1 MTLFINEY
9 KLNLKNKLKG
19 RMCEQR
25 QALFV
30 RILTLRLHPDQVWK
44 GMHGLAVLVARP
56 WLLLLGINTFPEPES
71 LLCLPGVHSLA

>member
-1 MTLFINEY
+1 MALFINEY
-9 KLNLKNKLKG
+9 KLNLKNKLKS
-19 RMCEQR
+19 RMLEQC

-30 RILTLRLHPDQVWK
+30 RMLALCLHPDQVWK
-44 GMHGLAVLVARP
+44 GMHGLAMLVARP